1 MKFQDMRSHPRP
13 GSSKAASP
21 AARPEPKIDIRR
33 QRSLATRKKIID
45 AAVTL
50 IATKGLKGAT
60 FDAIA
65 KATKLSPTLPVFHF
79 KNKKALFTE
88 LLRVLSALYT
98 ESWNGFVDAP
108 GLDAKEKLERFIAHD
123 IGFAG
128 KHPKAVAV
136 WFAFWG
142 DRGGRELYRL
152 VSRRVDEFYYAAMRD
167 AVEKVK
173 AEGEYSLVDS
183 EAVASSIYLQTFGFW
198 LLHSLGGGA
207 AALAQVERSMAFL
220 LATAFPRHFGDSRF
234 KVR

>member
-1 MKFQDMRSHPRP
+1 MKLQDMRAHP
-13 GSSKAASP
+13 GAAASKAPLP
-21 AARPEPKIDIRR
+21 AARAEPKIDIRR

-50 IATKGLKGAT
+50 IATKGLSGAT

-65 KATKLSPTLPVFHF
+65 RAAKLSPTLPVFHY
-79 KNKKALFTE
+79 KSKKAMFTE

-108 GLDAKEKLERFIAHD
+108 GLGAKERLERFIAHD

-152 VSRRVDEFYYAAMRD
+152 VSRRVDEFYFAAMRD

-173 AEGEYSLVDS
+173 AEGEYLQVDA

-198 LLHSLGGGA
+198 LFHSLGGGG

-220 LATAFPRHFGDSRF
+220 LASAFPRHFGDQRL
-234 KVR
+234 RTR